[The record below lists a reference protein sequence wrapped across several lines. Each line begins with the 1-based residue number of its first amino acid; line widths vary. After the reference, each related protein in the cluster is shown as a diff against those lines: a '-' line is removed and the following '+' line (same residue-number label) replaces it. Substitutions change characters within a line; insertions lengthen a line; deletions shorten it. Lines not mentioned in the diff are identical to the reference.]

1 MVVVWQG
8 QGHAG
13 HLCLRSFFRSGMV
26 RQKHSCLSEADRGSW
41 KEGPSDLLGDGDH
54 GRGGK
59 IDVTFCLKRSLVAR
73 IFRGFA
79 NPVFSPSRFL
89 IFEKRALQL
98 EVSRQTPNTCSY
110 FQISVNLV
118 IICSLRL

>member
-1 MVVVWQG
+1 MQRWKNR
-8 QGHAG
+8 
-13 HLCLRSFFRSGMV
+13 CSI
-26 RQKHSCLSEADRGSW
+26 LSE
-41 KEGPSDLLGDGDH
+41 
-54 GRGGK
+54 K
-59 IDVTFCLKRSLVAR
+59 IAVAW
-73 IFRGFA
+73 IFLGFA

-98 EVSRQTPNTCSY
+98 EVSKQTPNTCSY